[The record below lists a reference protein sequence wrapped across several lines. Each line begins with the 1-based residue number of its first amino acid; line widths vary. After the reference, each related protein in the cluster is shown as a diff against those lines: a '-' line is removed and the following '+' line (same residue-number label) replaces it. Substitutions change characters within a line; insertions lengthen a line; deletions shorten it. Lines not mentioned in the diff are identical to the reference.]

1 MNLLRDFSLNSLSFS
16 QIHFLFRKLS
26 MNSSSNSWFLFEI
39 TFFFANSLSVP
50 RIQLESIFY
59 FVILLWIHYLFR
71 EFPMNSQSTSRFLF
85 YFIKFFANTPWIHFI
100 PQNHYEFTISF
111 AISLWIHYLFREF
124 TLNPLF
130 FCGTT
135 MYSLWNHYET
145 TMKSLLINH
154 LLYDFTRNSSS
165 FSPIHY
171 WFPEFPLNS
180 LVSAKSL

>member
-59 FVILLWIHYLFR
+59 FVISLWIHYLFR
-71 EFPMNSQSTSRFLF
+71 EFPMNS
-85 YFIKFFANTPWIHFI
+85 
-100 PQNHYEFTISF
+100 
-111 AISLWIHYLFREF
+111 
-124 TLNPLF
+124 LF

-154 LLYDFTRNSSS
+154 LLYDLTRNSSS
-165 FSPIHY
+165 FSRIHY
-171 WFPEFPLNS
+171 RFPEFPLNS